1 MFKNIMFVILAV
13 VLITSCNT
21 RQFEDVT
28 DTSASIVIPGVS
40 VLPPKGNNWKVV
52 SKSEA
57 DISFVR
63 RGSQPDA
70 TYAATVMQLKL
81 PETESKEQFANE
93 MREKLQSET
102 ENERFKFIKNEG
114 QLSVEQETICWRYH
128 MISEDRTARTDSGK
142 KSMLLEMVGYI
153 CQHPK
158 AKKKGI
164 NIQYSHRYFS
174 GDQDLEIK
182 AKADEFFNHVTF
194 TDSNSVSDA
203 LPTNA
208 EAKRHYMNGLSYL
221 KNGQFDNAIP
231 ELDQAI
237 ESDPQFALA
246 YNDRGY
252 AYLHRQ
258 GYDLA
263 IADFSKALK
272 LKKHPHAY
280 HNRGIAYR
288 HKGQYDDAI
297 SDQSKALELNP
308 MKAEPYYER
317 GVAYLQNRK
326 NDKAIDDFEQAI
338 TLKPG
343 YAQAFIYRGIAY
355 QRKRQ
360 YDFAISDFSKAIK
373 IDSKQDF
380 VYYNRAISYFY
391 KREYSRAW
399 EDIHKA
405 QRMGLNIPPRFITEL
420 RKASGREK

>member
-1 MFKNIMFVILAV
+1 MLKNIMFVTLAV

-28 DTSASIVIPGVS
+28 DSSAPIDIAGVS
-40 VLPPKGNNWKVV
+40 VLPPKGSNWKVV
-52 SKSEA
+52 SKSETN
-57 DISFVR
+57 ISFISK
-63 RGSQPDA
+63 GSQPDA

-81 PETESKEQFANE
+81 PDTESKEQFANK
-93 MREKLQSET
+93 MREKLQSER
-102 ENERFKFIKNEG
+102 ENKRFNLIKNEG
-114 QLSVEQETICWRYH
+114 QLSVGQGTICWRYH
-128 MISEDRTARTDSGK
+128 MISEDRTARTASGK
-142 KSMLLEMVGYI
+142 KRMLLEMVGYI

-158 AKKKGI
+158 TKNKGI
-164 NIQYSHRYFS
+164 NIQYSHRYYS
-174 GDQDLEIK
+174 GDQDVGIE

-194 TDSNSVSDA
+194 TDSDSVSGVLQEND
-203 LPTNA
+203 
-208 EAKRHYMNGLSYL
+208 EAKRHYIRGLGYL

-231 ELDQAI
+231 ALDHAI

-252 AYLHRQ
+252 AYLHKHE
-258 GYDLA
+258 YDLA

-288 HKGQYDDAI
+288 HKGENEDAI
-297 SDQSKALELNP
+297 SDQSKAIELKP
-308 MKAEPYYER
+308 MKSEPYYER
-317 GVAYLQNRK
+317 GVAYLQNQQ
-326 NDKAIDDFEQAI
+326 NDKAIDDFDQAI

-343 YAQAFIYRGIAY
+343 YLPAYIHRGIAY

-360 YDFAISDFSKAIK
+360 YDLSISDFTKAIK
-373 IDSKQDF
+373 IDSNQDF
-380 VYYNRAISYFY
+380 VYYNRAISHFY
-391 KREYSRAW
+391 KREYSKAW

-405 QRMGLNIPPRFITEL
+405 QRLGLNIPPRFITDL